1 MFGIKTRL
9 KRGWKV
15 FKYTY
20 SNLSVPHTS
29 DLDAL
34 LLCHALEKGMGTQN
48 VRHGFGQEKANNLAE
63 ILNEM
68 KKNGQIDS
76 FAFQESLAILNTYL
90 EFQRN
95 DGVNLQKLQQKLTEL
110 NKSFYG
116 DCNGG
121 VYVGKETEFLIGTS
135 IDFPSFVKSRHSMRT
150 YSDEPV
156 TNEEILQAIELAKA
170 APSACN
176 RQPWRVYYSFDET
189 KIDAIRNSV
198 PPQAFLQDT
207 PYFCLITVDRSLF
220 GGPEI
225 NQWFING
232 GIFASFFILA
242 LHHLGIGSVVLEFNM
257 FRDEEAGLR
266 RSLSIKDTD
275 EIIAVIGFGKYPK
288 EAKCICAQRRSNKE
302 IAILR

>member
-9 KRGWKV
+9 KTGWKA

-20 SNLSVPHTS
+20 SNLNVPRTT
-29 DLDAL
+29 DLNAL
-34 LLCHALEKGMGTQN
+34 ILCHALEKGMGTQN
-48 VRHGFGQEKANNLAE
+48 VKHGFGQDKANNLVE
-63 ILNEM
+63 ILNGM
-68 KKNGQIDS
+68 KGTGQTDS
-76 FAFQESLAILNTYL
+76 FAFQESLAILNAYL

-95 DGVNLQKLQQKLTEL
+95 DGVELPELAQQLTEL

-121 VYVGKETEFLIGTS
+121 FYVGGTEFLTGTS

-156 TNEEILQAIELAKA
+156 SDEEILQAIEIAKT

-176 RQPWRVYYSFDET
+176 RQPWHVYYSFDET
-189 KIDAIRNSV
+189 KIDAIRNSL
-198 PPQAFLQDT
+198 PPQAFLKGT
-207 PYFCLITVDRSLF
+207 PYFCLITVDRLLF
-220 GGPEI
+220 GGTEI

-232 GIFASFFILA
+232 GIFTSFFILA
-242 LHHLGIGSVVLEFNM
+242 LHHLGIGSIVLEFNM
-257 FRDEEAGLR
+257 FRDTEAGLR
-266 RSLSIKDTD
+266 HALDMKDTD
-275 EIIAVIGFGKYPK
+275 EIITAVGFGKYPK
-288 EAKCICAQRRSNKE
+288 EAKCICAQRRPNKE

>member
-9 KRGWKV
+9 KRVWKA

-20 SNLSVPHTS
+20 SNLSVPHTA

-48 VRHGFGQEKANNLAE
+48 VRHGFGQEKAKKLAE
-63 ILNEM
+63 ILKEM
-68 KKNGQIDS
+68 KDTGQTDS
-76 FAFQESLAILNTYL
+76 FAFQESLAILNAYL

-95 DGVNLQKLQQKLTEL
+95 DGVELQDIERHATEL
-110 NKSFYG
+110 NKSFYS
-116 DCNGG
+116 DYNGG
-121 VYVGKETEFLIGTS
+121 FYVGGGTEFLTGTS

-156 TNEEILQAIELAKA
+156 SNEEILQAIDLAKA

-176 RQPWRVYYSFDET
+176 RQPWHVYYSFDET
-189 KIDAIRNSV
+189 KIDALRNSV
-198 PPQAFLQDT
+198 PPQAFLKET
-207 PYFCLITVDRSLF
+207 PYFCLITVDRALF
-220 GGPEI
+220 GGTEI

-232 GIFASFFILA
+232 GIFTSFFILA

-257 FRDEEAGLR
+257 FRDTEAGIR
-266 RSLSIKDTD
+266 RVLDIQDTD

-288 EAKCICAQRRSNKE
+288 EAKCICAQRRPNKE